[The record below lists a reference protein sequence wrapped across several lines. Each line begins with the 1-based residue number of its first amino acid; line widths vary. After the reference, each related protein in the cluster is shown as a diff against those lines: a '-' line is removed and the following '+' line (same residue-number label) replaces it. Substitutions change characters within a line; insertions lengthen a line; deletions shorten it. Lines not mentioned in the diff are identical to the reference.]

1 MKVSQLR
8 QLIKE
13 ELKRLLKENFKSF
26 DNLEFAI
33 KQYEKGNSYYDMTKL
48 KNIFNQL
55 EDGDQQKART
65 KHSKY
70 FGKTKNT

>member
-13 ELKRLLKENFKSF
+13 ELKSLLKENFKSF

-33 KQYEKGNSYYDMTKL
+33 KQYEKGNSYYDMTML

-55 EDGDQQKART
+55 EHGDQQKART

-70 FGKTKNT
+70 FGK